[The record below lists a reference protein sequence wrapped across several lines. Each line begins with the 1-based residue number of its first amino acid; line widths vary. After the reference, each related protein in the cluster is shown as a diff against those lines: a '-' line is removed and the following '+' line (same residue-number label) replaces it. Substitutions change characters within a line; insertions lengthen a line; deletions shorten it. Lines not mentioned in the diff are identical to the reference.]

1 MTPSQKLARSIT
13 NMKSQEGVRLFSE
26 TGNKTNDGCCG
37 SLRKMTNET
46 VADVGKN
53 LNCGSCALIFLI
65 NLLLPGLG
73 TIISVQFI
81 PSASKTAKST
91 PEQN

>member
-1 MTPSQKLARSIT
+1 M
-13 NMKSQEGVRLFSE
+13 FSE
-26 TGNKTNDGCCG
+26 TENKTDDGCCG